1 MKFVISQK
9 AWYVTMCLSGM
20 MTMIDFDVAD
30 LDEGV
35 YGLCVWGKNLGRG
48 GVELFW

>member
-1 MKFVISQK
+1 
-9 AWYVTMCLSGM
+9 M
-20 MTMIDFDVAD
+20 MTMIDFDVVG

-35 YGLCVWGKNLGRG
+35 YGLCVWGKNLGG